1 MPMTGVVRSRTN
13 ELFRFA
19 DFPPELAA
27 TLAALFCFAIC
38 YFRAFVF
45 PHVPIVLWGDQI
57 GFFNDG
63 SRIVLGELP
72 YRDYFQI
79 VPVGTDL
86 FYAALIKSFGLRA
99 WIPNLTMSFLA
110 GLAAFLMTLIA
121 SRLMRGAVV
130 ILPSLLFAG
139 FVLLC
144 SQDATHHWFSTV
156 AILGALLVLLDGI
169 SLPRVAVAGGLCGL
183 AACFTQTKG
192 ATVIVGLLVYF
203 AYHMAR
209 RLPDARKRWRI
220 CSLLCGVAVV
230 VFLAVNVYFI
240 RAAGIGHWL
249 YCVVVY
255 PLRYYPAP
263 PINNWR
269 VILYD
274 FGYHEGFTRW
284 ISYPFVYATVPLV
297 YIVFIVVARRRWE
310 NLADEDRDKFVLVA
324 IVGIAMFIAI
334 GFSPSA
340 KRLGSVSPPA
350 LILLA
355 WFLDRPGKVAA
366 RLRILLAAVSVV
378 LAVGITERLQTR
390 RWLYLDLP
398 AGRAAMLDRAL
409 YGEYLWLLENTHPGE
424 YFYGMPPFFYA
435 FHLRSPAAI
444 DAVHDS
450 EYTRPEQ
457 VSALVDALKSHQV
470 PLIVFRGL
478 HEALHPKTS
487 PTDHLDPL
495 RAYLKQNYRVIKTFP
510 TTDYV
515 LAPAEKPVPAS
526 PDAPTRYAGPS

>member
-1 MPMTGVVRSRTN
+1 MPMTGVERSRTN
-13 ELFRFA
+13 ELLRFA
-19 DFPPELAA
+19 DFPPQLAA
-27 TLAALFCFAIC
+27 TLAALFCFAVC

-45 PHVPIVLWGDQI
+45 PNVPIILWGDQI

-79 VPVGTDL
+79 VPAGTDL

-99 WIPNLTMSFLA
+99 WIPNLTMAVLA
-110 GLAAFLMTLIA
+110 GMAAFLMTLIA
-121 SRLMRGAVV
+121 SRLMRGAIIV
-130 ILPSLLFAG
+130 LPSLLFAG

-156 AILGALLVLLDGI
+156 AILGALLVLLDEI
-169 SLPRVAVAGGLCGL
+169 TLPRVAVAGALCGL

-209 RLPDARKRWRI
+209 RLPDAGQRWRI
-220 CSLLCGVAVV
+220 CLLLCGVACA
-230 VFLAVNVYFI
+230 VFLAVNAYFI

-249 YCVVVY
+249 YCVVEY

-284 ISYPFVYATVPLV
+284 ISFPFVYATVPLV
-297 YIVFIVVARRRWE
+297 YVVFLVVARRWKDW
-310 NLADEDRDKFVLVA
+310 LGDDWDKFVLVTV
-324 IVGIAMFIAI
+324 VGIAIFIAI

-350 LILLA
+350 LILLT
-355 WFLDRPGKVAA
+355 WLFDRPGKAAA
-366 RLRILLAAVSVV
+366 RLRITLAVVSVV

-398 AGRAAMLDRAL
+398 AGRAAMLDRTL
-409 YGEYLWLLENTHPGE
+409 YGEYVWLLNNTHPGE
-424 YFYGMPPFFYA
+424 YFYGMPPFYYA

-457 VSALVDALKSHQV
+457 VSALVDALETHHV

-478 HEALHPKTS
+478 HEALHPRIS
-487 PTDHLDPL
+487 PSDHLDPL

-515 LAPAEKPVPAS
+515 LVPVEKSVSAS
-526 PDAPTRYAGPS
+526 PPGTTRYAGPS